1 MAIDYIDIKT
11 DERFTY
17 SMRIELGKI
26 FADQEKSDLDKFKET
41 YECLYNHT
49 PKASEYKELILHFEQ
64 IVNDLVYWLE
74 TEEKM
79 LASTPSA
86 DEIAAGVREYSQ
98 AVGELATVISLSKDY
113 HTFPNDI
120 LKRPYAEIFGI
131 LYADS
136 ERAKFERRLN
146 DVIMK
151 KNKWHK

>member
-79 LASTPSA
+79 LSSSPSS

-120 LKRPYAEIFGI
+120 LKRPYSEIFSI

>member
-79 LASTPSA
+79 LSSSPSA

-120 LKRPYAEIFGI
+120 LKRPYSEIFSI

-136 ERAKFERRLN
+136 ERAKFDRRLN

>member
-26 FADQEKSDLDKFKET
+26 FADKEKSDLDKFKET
-41 YECLYNHT
+41 FQVLYNHT
-49 PKASEYKELILHFEQ
+49 PKATEYTKLLLHFEQ
-64 IVNDLVYWLE
+64 IVGDLVYWLE
-74 TEEKM
+74 MEEKM

-98 AVGELATVISLSKDY
+98 AVGELATLVTLSKDY
-113 HTFPNDI
+113 HVFPNDV
-120 LKRPYAEIFGI
+120 LKRPYSEIFGI

-146 DVIMK
+146 EVIMK